1 MHNVSELF
9 GLFADLCFK
18 KSFLLQERARVGD
31 IIFYCK
37 TLLVSSPVGRLPV
50 GIILASGTNN
60 VRILSQ
66 FLFCLAGPLITSY
79 TAATIASGDEISFG
93 SAGILSV
100 SAVAFIVVQNKKIDA
115 SIIIFFMTL
124 NFVQGSYCCGIYY
137 SIHKSGF
144 SLFTLSKFFV

>member
-1 MHNVSELF
+1 MFPNCSVFLPISVSKNPSFSRKGPELVIY
-9 GLFADLCFK
+9 
-18 KSFLLQERARVGD
+18 SSTV
-31 IIFYCK
+31 K
-37 TLLVSSPVGRLPV
+37 TLLVDSPVGRLPV

-79 TAATIASGDEISFG
+79 TAATIASRDETSFG
-93 SAGILSV
+93 WAGILSV
-100 SAVAFIVVQNKKIDA
+100 SAVAFIVVQSKTIVA

-124 NFVQGSYCCGIYY
+124 NFVQVSYCWGIYY

-144 SLFTLSKFFV
+144 GLFTLYKFFY